1 MLTANRRRPIFSLIG
16 YSQGLSMK
24 AASQIALVL
33 AIVIGVAGGTYYLVQ
48 NSPSNDGVQLILPA
62 DTPTPSVT
70 LKVYVSGAVRNPD
83 VYEFDEG
90 DRLRDAIMAA
100 GGFTEDANQ
109 DAMNLAARLKD
120 EDHWRIPR
128 LGEEVSQET
137 STVQGASPSG
147 KINIISADIETL
159 MKLNGIGDTKAKAI
173 ISYREANGPFS
184 SIEELVNVNGIAAA
198 TLNVFRDMI
207 EVR

>member
-70 LKVYVSGAVRNPD
+70 FKVYVSGAVRNPD

-109 DAMNLAARLKD
+109 DALNLAARLKD

-137 STVQGASPSG
+137 STVQGANLSG
-147 KINIISADIETL
+147 KININSADIETL
-159 MKLNGIGDTKAKAI
+159 KRLTGIGDAKAQAI
-173 ISYREANGPFS
+173 ISYRETNGPFS
-184 SIEELVNVNGIAAA
+184 SIEELVNVSGIGDK
-198 TLNVFRDMI
+198 TLDVFRDMI
-207 EVR
+207 EAR